1 MPAAPTADRLPPMT
15 VVYGT
20 DLSELSAA
28 GARAAAAL
36 ADRLGTELH
45 LVHVLEAEGEDAGR
59 REESARARLAAAAD
73 ALRDGRP
80 GVEIRE
86 RVLHGPAYDAIADF
100 AEEREAE
107 LVMVSSRGRSSSPIF
122 RLGGTSERLP
132 LVCDRPVLVHRGG
145 DAFER
150 WASGDR
156 PLRVLLGLDDSTA
169 SEGAIALVRRLR
181 EAGPCNVVVGRV
193 YSVPE
198 ERERYGFHG
207 VASWVEP
214 DLEVE
219 RLLERDLRERLPEL
233 PGSGSLEYRTAL
245 GIGRQGDH
253 LLHLAELEASDLVVL
268 GSHQESGWGRL
279 TSVAAVLL
287 RFGDMAVATVPAAAG
302 ARDEAEAPDPLPV
315 VRRVLAAT
323 DLSPF
328 GDRAVRHAY
337 GLVAG
342 RPGAEVVLLHV
353 VAERPDEAEE
363 RRLVAHLRERV
374 PKAAHGVATRT
385 RVLHGEDAAAEICAA
400 GERLGADVVCIASHG
415 RGGIVRA
422 VLGSVAEAVVRGSRK
437 PVLVVRPPDR

>member
-1 MPAAPTADRLPPMT
+1 MT
-15 VVYGT
+15 IVCGT
-20 DLSELSAA
+20 DFSELSAA

-36 ADRLGTELH
+36 AHRLGSELH
-45 LVHVLEAEGEDAGR
+45 LVHVLEPDGEDAGR
-59 REESARARLAAAAD
+59 REESARSHLAAAAD
-73 ALRDGRP
+73 ALREARQ
-80 GVEIRE
+80 GVEVRE
-86 RVLHGPAYDAIADF
+86 SVLHGAAYEAIAEHA
-100 AEEREAE
+100 AELDAE
-107 LVMVSSRGRSSSPIF
+107 LVVVASRGHSSSPIF

-132 LVCDRPVLVHRGG
+132 LLCDRPVLVHRGG

-150 WASGDR
+150 WAAGDR

-169 SEGAIALVRRLR
+169 AEGAVRLVRRLR
-181 EAGPCNVVVGRV
+181 EAGPCDVVVGRV

-198 ERERYGFHG
+198 ERERYGFEG
-207 VASWVEP
+207 LASWVDP
-214 DLEVE
+214 DPELES
-219 RLLERDLRERLPEL
+219 LLERDLRERLPEL
-233 PGSGSLEYRTAL
+233 PGSGSIEYRAAL

-302 ARDEAEAPDPLPV
+302 AQGEDEAADPLPA
-315 VRRVLAAT
+315 VRRVIAAT

-353 VAERPDEAEE
+353 AEEPPDAEEE

-374 PKAAHGVATRT
+374 PKAALGVATRT
-385 RVLHGEDAAAEICAA
+385 TVLAGDGAAAEICAA
-400 GERLGADVVCIASHG
+400 AERLGADVVCIASHG